1 MNTNIQ
7 STIVS
12 TRVFIGACFALA
24 LAMGIFFAVPRAH
37 ADTQN
42 ITVSPNMTVG
52 STGEN
57 VVTLQALMSELGYLN
72 VPMGIP
78 FGYYGTMTKNAVAAY
93 QANLNVS
100 PAIGYYGPV
109 TKIALF
115 TDFNSHGWT
124 HLLGWSL

>member
-1 MNTNIQ
+1 MV
-7 STIVS
+7 VS
-12 TRVFIGACFALA
+12 ALVF
-24 LAMGIFFAVPRAH
+24 GIFFSVSQAH

-42 ITVSPNMTVG
+42 ITVSPNMTIG
-52 STGEN
+52 STGAN

-100 PAIGYYGPV
+100 PAVGYYGPV